1 MITLEQIF
9 KIEPHPMT
17 KRYRKIEFRWN
28 NIEKIPEFEK
38 LKKCEQNPKWHS
50 EGDAFKHTKLVCK
63 YAVEHVC
70 TMARYKD
77 PEHGMYNISKSFDEY
92 ETCYLE
98 PSVYDDALVFLT
110 AALFHDVG
118 KGVTTA
124 KGKDGNWHSYN
135 HEFEGEKITRQM
147 LWNLNTKFREDVCAL
162 VKYHMI
168 PLNLFD
174 RKNYLEEIVRLSY
187 DIPSWELLIELKK
200 CDLEGSIQKD
210 EVLKE
215 RDRKILNEVASI
227 AMEIDRYQARSTY
240 KTSVFA
246 DRIRGSQYFL
256 DKTYKKPLELIV
268 LIGLPGA
275 GKDTFINEQ
284 LLTDNKD
291 MPTYINVINMSRI
304 NKPCPSIL
312 TVYKSNAAVICRDDT
327 RVKLGFCKENEKI
340 VGTSKQENAVNED
353 IKNQLYEAAREGKT
367 IIINNTNLKK
377 EYRAEFARLL
387 SNYNV
392 HITYIYIEA
401 TDVAKNVERRE
412 GQISKNVLLDIIK
425 KFEWPTFDEYDDFFM
440 IRN

>member
-9 KIEPHPMT
+9 KIESHPMT

-110 AALFHDVG
+110 AALFHDIG

-135 HEFEGEKITRQM
+135 HEFEGEKITRQI

-227 AMEIDRYQARSTY
+227 AIEIDRYQSRSTY

-268 LIGLPGA
+268 MIGLPGA

-367 IIINNTNLKK
+367 IIVNNTNLKK

-401 TDVAKNVERRE
+401 TDIAKNVERRE
-412 GQISKNVLLDIIK
+412 GQISENVLLDIVK